1 MELEKIATELAQ
13 KAVAARHSDTRLK
26 PGEYP
31 EWAYEFRKLAQEHYA
46 DLAMTKQAEEP
57 AAPAPDYNPYSMYD
71 KAVAPG
77 GFMANPIVRN
87 ALVTGG
93 LGAGVGALGSLASN
107 LFSRKRKKRY
117 LSDALSAGLL
127 GGLAGGVG
135 GAGYTALTDS
145 KANTDFTGKLLSSL
159 GMDSATAPPKNP
171 AATGHE
177 AEVIAAGK
185 ELNPNAANLQKGLL
199 GTTALGLTA
208 RPAAGFMKDLAS
220 GKLTSQA
227 DTAKMLSNINARAG
241 EFRQTLKDPAAQK
254 LFDAWIDKQ
263 KLINSGGNVDITH
276 QRQLSN
282 ALRNLSELESGLVG
296 GKPVIDP
303 ATGQPI
309 KARVDTSSFL
319 KSLIGDKSAP
329 GIVQSFNN
337 QDLVS
342 QRLNRMAKGRNIS
355 GSDVANFLDKAYK
368 PQTAGVGAPFGK
380 APPPRSRTFTNYRG
394 GLTRGP
400 GGYGLGL
407 AGLSAIGAG
416 ALPWLQNNT
425 DARGQAMSEYIN
437 NLRSTVS
444 NPGESAALTD
454 IQNRYAGPLE
464 ASEVRKAFGDLG
476 AAGFLGGA
484 GK

>member
-31 EWAYEFRKLAQEHYA
+31 EWAAEFRKLAQEHYA
-46 DLAMTKQAEEP
+46 ELAMTKQAEEP

-71 KAVAPG
+71 RAVTPG
-77 GFMANPIVRN
+77 GLMANPLVRN

-145 KANTDFTGKLLSSL
+145 KANNDFTGKLLSAL
-159 GMDSATAPPKNP
+159 GIDSAAAPPKNP
-171 AATGHE
+171 AAAGHE

-185 ELNPNAANLQKGLL
+185 ELTPGGANLQKGLL
-199 GTTALGLTA
+199 GTAALGLTA
-208 RPAAGFMKDLAS
+208 RPAAGFVKDLSS

-254 LFDAWIDKQ
+254 LFDEWMRHN
-263 KLINSGGNVDITH
+263 KLLNSGSNVDVMH
-276 QRQLSN
+276 QRQLANS
-282 ALRNLSELESGLVG
+282 LRSLSQLESGLVG
-296 GKPVIDP
+296 GKPFTDP
-303 ATGQPI
+303 ATGKPI
-309 KARVDTSSFL
+309 QARIDTGSFL
-319 KSLIGDKSAP
+319 KSLIGSESAP
-329 GIVQSFNN
+329 GIVQSFSN
-337 QDLVS
+337 QDLAS
-342 QRLNRMAKGRNIS
+342 QRLNRMAKGRNVSGADVARFLDSAYRPQTFGVGTPS
-355 GSDVANFLDKAYK
+355 GS
-368 PQTAGVGAPFGK
+368 

-400 GGYGLGL
+400 GKWGLGV
-407 AGLSAIGAG
+407 AGISALGAG
-416 ALPWLQNNT
+416 VMPWMQNNT
-425 DARGQAMSEYIN
+425 DARGQAMSDYIT

-444 NPGESAALTD
+444 NQNELSALSD
-454 IQNRYAGPLE
+454 IQNRYTGPLE

-476 AAGFLGGA
+476 TAGFLGGA
-484 GK
+484 GQ